1 MHCLEYF
8 HLWHL
13 ARFAEP
19 HFTHRQTS
27 SLDYSVPRV
36 LYFSA
41 GYCLAL
47 HFGYQP
53 ALRSE
58 PQVNSRGC
66 LAKIRNGATQANRTG
81 SSLIVFTKNPLPR
94 SDILL
99 DRESMQPNRLPRLVY
114 LLLIFTTLVVF
125 HQLPSHD
132 FINLDD
138 NLYVYENTRVQAGL
152 TQEGVAWAFTTFEAY
167 NWHPLTWL
175 SHMLDFQLFGLRPGL
190 HHLTNLLFH
199 LANTALLFFVLRR
212 MTGALWRS
220 GFVAALFALH
230 PLHVESVAWVAE
242 RKDLLSAFFWF
253 LTIWVYIRY
262 VERPELNRYL
272 LVLFFF
278 VLGLMAKPMLVTL
291 PFVLFLLDF
300 WPLNRMQFG
309 YISSAS
315 HPDKPR
321 VPAFRLVAEKIPLF
335 VIVATSIIVTLA
347 AQQKGGALKS
357 LEVFS
362 LKTRLAN
369 ALISYVSYIGK
380 MIWPQNLAVYYPHPA
395 VVPTWQAAGC
405 GLLLICLSA
414 LFIWASRKRPY
425 LAVGWLW
432 YLGTLVPVIG
442 LVQVGSQA
450 MADRYTYIP
459 LIGLF
464 IVIAWGVPGIL
475 AGWRYRRIVLATLT
489 TVLLLGFTMCTWLQ
503 VRYWQN
509 SLTIFQHTVNVTTD
523 NHFAHNNLGV
533 ALAKGGRLDEAVDH
547 YYVALRIKPNEAEV
561 YNNLGNVLEAQGNL
575 DEAIRH
581 YYEALRINPDNAKA
595 HNNLGNVLATKGN
608 VDEAVSHYSEAL
620 RIEPDYA
627 GAHYNLGNVLAERGN
642 VDEAINHYKEA
653 LRIWPD
659 WAGAH
664 NNLGVALERRG
675 NFKEAIRHYYE
686 ALRIKPDYPR
696 AKDNLERALRQ
707 MDRSA

>member
-1 MHCLEYF
+1 M
-8 HLWHL
+8 
-13 ARFAEP
+13 
-19 HFTHRQTS
+19 
-27 SLDYSVPRV
+27 
-36 LYFSA
+36 
-41 GYCLAL
+41 
-47 HFGYQP
+47 
-53 ALRSE
+53 
-58 PQVNSRGC
+58 
-66 LAKIRNGATQANRTG
+66 
-81 SSLIVFTKNPLPR
+81 
-94 SDILL
+94 
-99 DRESMQPNRLPRLVY
+99 
-114 LLLIFTTLVVF
+114 
-125 HQLPSHD
+125 
-132 FINLDD
+132 
-138 NLYVYENTRVQAGL
+138 
-152 TQEGVAWAFTTFEAY
+152 
-167 NWHPLTWL
+167 
-175 SHMLDFQLFGLRPGL
+175 

-199 LANTALLFFVLRR
+199 LMNTALLLLVLRR
-212 MTGALWRS
+212 MTGTLWRS

-242 RKDLLSAFFWF
+242 RKDLLSAFFWL
-253 LTIWVYIRY
+253 LTMWAYARY
-262 VERPELNRYL
+262 AERPGLKRYL
-272 LVLFFF
+272 PVLLFFG
-278 VLGLMAKPMLVTL
+278 LGLLAKPMVATL
-291 PFVLFLLDF
+291 PFVLLLLDF
-300 WPLNRMQFG
+300 WPLGRMQFQQVG
-309 YISSAS
+309 NDSRPLEPKVS
-315 HPDKPR
+315 
-321 VPAFRLVAEKIPLF
+321 VFRLIWEKIPMFALAAIS
-335 VIVATSIIVTLA
+335 IVVTFA

-357 LEVFS
+357 LEAFP
-362 LKTRLAN
+362 LTTRIAN

-380 MIWPQNLAVYYPHPA
+380 MMWPHNLAVYYPYSGS
-395 VVPTWQAAGC
+395 VPVWQAAGA
-405 GLLLICLSA
+405 GLALICLTVLLMWTA
-414 LFIWASRKRPY
+414 RKRPY

-475 AGWRYRRIVLATLT
+475 AGGRYRRIVLATLT

-547 YYVALRIKPNEAEV
+547 YYVALRIKPNQAEV
-561 YNNLGNVLEAQGNL
+561 YNNLGNALEAQGNL

-581 YYEALRINPDNAKA
+581 YHEALRIKPDNAKA
-595 HNNLGNVLATKGN
+595 HNNLGNGLARQGN
-608 VDEAVSHYSEAL
+608 VAEAISHYSEAL

-642 VDEAINHYKEA
+642 VDEAINHYNEA

-696 AKDNLERALRQ
+696 AKDNLERALRL